1 MPWALDRPSSLPK
14 EDGLL
19 IPRPGPVGSLESEGV
34 LPLPEGEVRPLLP
47 EGEVRL
53 LLPEGEVR
61 LLPPEG
67 GVILPA
73 EEGGVILPAGENGIP
88 LKDEEEVPFR
98 LEAELLPTLLVEPS
112 PCSLALPETWLDKLP
127 LVPALL
133 GVLPLAPAPPASWLP
148 WGLVFHLFVSPMLP
162 SAVPFANVLWP

>member
-34 LPLPEGEVRPLLP
+34 LLLPEGEVRPLLP
-47 EGEVRL
+47 EG
-53 LLPEGEVR
+53 
-61 LLPPEG
+61 
-67 GVILPA
+67 GVILSA
-73 EEGGVILPAGENGIP
+73 EEGGVILPVGEDGIP
-88 LKDEEEVPFR
+88 LKDEEEVPLR
-98 LEAELLPTLLVEPS
+98 LEVELLPTLLVDPS

-127 LVPALL
+127 LVPAPLE
-133 GVLPLAPAPPASWLP
+133 VLPLAPASWLP
-148 WGLVFHLFVSPMLP
+148 WGLVFHLFVRPMLP